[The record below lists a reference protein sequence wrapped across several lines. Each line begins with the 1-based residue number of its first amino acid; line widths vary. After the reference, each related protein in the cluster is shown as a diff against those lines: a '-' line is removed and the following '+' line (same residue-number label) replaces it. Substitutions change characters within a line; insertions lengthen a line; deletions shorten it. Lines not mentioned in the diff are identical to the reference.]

1 MNTPTNIRSL
11 PKPATKTATRPEP
24 PAAPVS
30 SNLQKPA
37 TEGHVQLQFQ
47 VPADV
52 RRAEAPEQDRTLI
65 RRDVQR
71 LRREAQRG
79 SPKLLT
85 IQSKTSRRLP

>member
-11 PKPATKTATRPEP
+11 PKPVTKTATRPEP

-52 RRAEAPEQDRTLI
+52 RRAVKSHAAE
-65 RRDVQR
+65 RDVSMSELFLKMWEQYR
-71 LRREAQRG
+71 A
-79 SPKLLT
+79 SNV
-85 IQSKTSRRLP
+85 